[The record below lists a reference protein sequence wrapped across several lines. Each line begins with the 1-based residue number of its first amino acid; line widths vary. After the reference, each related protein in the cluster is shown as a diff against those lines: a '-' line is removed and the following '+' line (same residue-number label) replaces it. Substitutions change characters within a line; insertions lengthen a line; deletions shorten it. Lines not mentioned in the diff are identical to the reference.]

1 MATRIDLPPFDP
13 VCLKTWTKRFH
24 VATDDKQQRAM
35 LLYQAGPATQDIFDT
50 LPDTGDDYRT
60 AQTKLDEPPKKNVDY
75 EIFQFR
81 QAAQAPGEAV
91 EQFTTRLRKL
101 AANCEFHDVNKEIKS
116 AIIQNCQS
124 KRLRRY
130 ALREEALSLDNLLA
144 KARSLEVSETQA
156 TGMEP
161 LTEYKPKRQG
171 YRQEQKLNQGYR
183 QEQKLNQVT
192 VIPSD
197 E

>member
-1 MATRIDLPPFDP
+1 MTNSNEQCCCIKLVLPPRIYS
-13 VCLKTWTKRFH
+13 TH
-24 VATDDKQQRAM
+24 A
-35 LLYQAGPATQDIFDT
+35 

-60 AQTKLDEPPKKNVDY
+60 AQTKLDEYFSPKKNVDY

-130 ALREEALSLDNLLA
+130 ALREEALSLDLDTMQLHLL
-144 KARSLEVSETQA
+144 SS
-156 TGMEP
+156 
-161 LTEYKPKRQG
+161 
-171 YRQEQKLNQGYR
+171 
-183 QEQKLNQVT
+183 
-192 VIPSD
+192 
-197 E
+197 